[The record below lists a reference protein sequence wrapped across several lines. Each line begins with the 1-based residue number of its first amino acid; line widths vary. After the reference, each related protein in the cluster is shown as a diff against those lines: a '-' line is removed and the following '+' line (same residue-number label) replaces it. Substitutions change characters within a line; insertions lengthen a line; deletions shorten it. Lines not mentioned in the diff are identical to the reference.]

1 MDEIKMERE
10 IKEMLHQCADELHA
24 PDSMQARVKFALN
37 NAPARKRH
45 LWSKR
50 FVAVAAVAAIAV
62 TGAFAAGGMG
72 GIFSK
77 GWSDQRLDLS
87 STQAHLAD
95 AGVALTL
102 PDKIGEY
109 TFSYGS
115 DVDTTAQNDMGETEK
130 VSQVDATYTKDGAKL
145 NLSAH
150 KSYTV
155 FTEDEME
162 NPVPATTA
170 EVNGVTLTY
179 RDAHYR
185 FVPADYEESDEE
197 KQQEKNGELVIS
209 YGSDE
214 VEDQMFQS
222 VLWEQ
227 DGVTYLISGF
237 DTGLDA
243 HIMKEASQSWRIPC
257 RAKAA
262 AMRMVPYIHRCDAIP
277 SRLAG
282 ITPSAARR
290 NLDSDWNRL

>member
-50 FVAVAAVAAIAV
+50 
-62 TGAFAAGGMG
+62 FAAGGMG

-115 DVDTTAQNDMGETEK
+115 DVDTTARNSVGETEK
-130 VSQVDATYTKDGAKL
+130 IAEVDATYTKDGAEL

-185 FVPADYEESDEE
+185 FVPDDYEKSDEE

-209 YGSDE
+209 YYGSDE
-214 VEDQMFQS
+214 VEDKMFQS

-243 HIMKEASQSWRIPC
+243 QTMFDM
-257 RAKAA
+257 AA
-262 AMRMVPYIHRCDAIP
+262 ELVK
-277 SRLAG
+277 
-282 ITPSAARR
+282 
-290 NLDSDWNRL
+290 

>member
-1 MDEIKMERE
+1 MEQT
-10 IKEMLHQCADELHA
+10 LCGGC
-24 PDSMQARVKFALN
+24 
-37 NAPARKRH
+37 
-45 LWSKR
+45 
-50 FVAVAAVAAIAV
+50 AVAAIAV

-72 GIFSK
+72 GIFSE

-95 AGVALTL
+95 AGVVFTL

-115 DVDTTAQNDMGETEK
+115 DVDTTARNGVGETEK
-130 VSQVDATYTKDGAKL
+130 IAEVDATYTKNGAEL

-162 NPVPATTA
+162 NPVPATTT

-185 FVPADYEESDEE
+185 FVPPDYEKSDEE

-214 VEDQMFQS
+214 VEDKMFQS

-227 DGVTYLISGF
+227 DGATYLISGF

-243 HIMKEASQSWRIPC
+243 QAMFGM
-257 RAKAA
+257 AA
-262 AMRMVPYIHRCDAIP
+262 EFIQ
-277 SRLAG
+277 
-282 ITPSAARR
+282 
-290 NLDSDWNRL
+290 

>member
-72 GIFSK
+72 GIFSE

-115 DVDTTAQNDMGETEK
+115 DVDTTARNDMGETESMVRSK
-130 VSQVDATYTKDGAKL
+130 KTKSPPTRGPLWPLEPPETAKTDSSAIRLSPSKSRKREFDGQ
-145 NLSAH
+145 NGCEFMIR
-150 KSYTV
+150 V
-155 FTEDEME
+155 FE
-162 NPVPATTA
+162 
-170 EVNGVTLTY
+170 
-179 RDAHYR
+179 
-185 FVPADYEESDEE
+185 
-197 KQQEKNGELVIS
+197 
-209 YGSDE
+209 
-214 VEDQMFQS
+214 
-222 VLWEQ
+222 
-227 DGVTYLISGF
+227 
-237 DTGLDA
+237 DTGLENTPYMRQRA
-243 HIMKEASQSWRIPC
+243 ETRCVSALC
-257 RAKAA
+257 R
-262 AMRMVPYIHRCDAIP
+262 
-277 SRLAG
+277 L
-282 ITPSAARR
+282 
-290 NLDSDWNRL
+290 

>member
-1 MDEIKMERE
+1 M
-10 IKEMLHQCADELHA
+10 
-24 PDSMQARVKFALN
+24 
-37 NAPARKRH
+37 
-45 LWSKR
+45 
-50 FVAVAAVAAIAV
+50 AVAAVAAIAV

-115 DVDTTAQNDMGETEK
+115 DVDTTARNDMGETEK
-130 VSQVDATYTKDGAKL
+130 VSEVDATYTKDGAEL

-197 KQQEKNGELVIS
+197 KQQEKSGELVIS

-214 VEDQMFQS
+214 VEDKMFQS

-243 HIMKEASQSWRIPC
+243 QTMFDM
-257 RAKAA
+257 AA
-262 AMRMVPYIHRCDAIP
+262 ELVK
-277 SRLAG
+277 
-282 ITPSAARR
+282 
-290 NLDSDWNRL
+290 

>member
-115 DVDTTAQNDMGETEK
+115 DVDTTAQNDMGETE
-130 VSQVDATYTKDGAKL
+130 
-145 NLSAH
+145 
-150 KSYTV
+150 
-155 FTEDEME
+155 
-162 NPVPATTA
+162 
-170 EVNGVTLTY
+170 
-179 RDAHYR
+179 
-185 FVPADYEESDEE
+185 
-197 KQQEKNGELVIS
+197 
-209 YGSDE
+209 
-214 VEDQMFQS
+214 
-222 VLWEQ
+222 
-227 DGVTYLISGF
+227 
-237 DTGLDA
+237 
-243 HIMKEASQSWRIPC
+243 
-257 RAKAA
+257 
-262 AMRMVPYIHRCDAIP
+262 
-277 SRLAG
+277 
-282 ITPSAARR
+282 
-290 NLDSDWNRL
+290 

>member
-179 RDAHYR
+179 RNAHYR
-185 FVPADYEESDEE
+185 FVPDDYEKSDEE
-197 KQQEKNGELVIS
+197 KQQEK
-209 YGSDE
+209 
-214 VEDQMFQS
+214 MFQS

-227 DGVTYLISGF
+227 DGATYLISGY

-243 HIMKEASQSWRIPC
+243 QTMFDM
-257 RAKAA
+257 AA
-262 AMRMVPYIHRCDAIP
+262 ELVK
-277 SRLAG
+277 
-282 ITPSAARR
+282 
-290 NLDSDWNRL
+290 

>member
-10 IKEMLHQCADELHA
+10 IKEMLHQCGDGLHA

-50 FVAVAAVAAIAV
+50 FVAVATVAAIAV

-77 GWSDQRLDLS
+77 GRSDQRLDLS

-95 AGVALTL
+95 AGVVLTL

-115 DVDTTAQNDMGETEK
+115 DVATTARNGVGETEK
-130 VSQVDATYTKDGAKL
+130 IAEVDATYTKDGAEL

-185 FVPADYEESDEE
+185 FVPDDYEKSDEE
-197 KQQEKNGELVIS
+197 KQQEKSGELVIS
-209 YGSDE
+209 YYGSDE
-214 VEDQMFQS
+214 VEDKMFQS

-227 DGVTYLISGF
+227 DGVTYLISGY

-243 HIMKEASQSWRIPC
+243 QTMFDM
-257 RAKAA
+257 AA
-262 AMRMVPYIHRCDAIP
+262 ELVK
-277 SRLAG
+277 
-282 ITPSAARR
+282 
-290 NLDSDWNRL
+290 

>member
-10 IKEMLHQCADELHA
+10 IREMLHQCGDGLHA
-24 PDSMQARVKFALN
+24 PDTMKARVQFAVN
-37 NAPARKRH
+37 SAPVKPRK
-45 LWSKR
+45 LWMKR

-72 GIFSK
+72 VIFSQ
-77 GWSDQRLDLS
+77 GWSNQRLDLS

-115 DVDTTAQNDMGETEK
+115 DVDTTARNGVGETEK
-130 VSQVDATYTKDGAKL
+130 IAEVDATYAKDGAEL
-145 NLSAH
+145 NFSAH

-155 FTEDEME
+155 FSEDEKK

-179 RDAHYR
+179 RNAHYR
-185 FVPADYEESDEE
+185 FVPDDYEKSDEE
-197 KQQEKNGELVIS
+197 KQQEKNGERVIS
-209 YGSDE
+209 CGSDE
-214 VEDQMFQS
+214 VEDKMFQS

-243 HIMKEASQSWRIPC
+243 QAMFDM
-257 RAKAA
+257 AA
-262 AMRMVPYIHRCDAIP
+262 EFIQ
-277 SRLAG
+277 
-282 ITPSAARR
+282 
-290 NLDSDWNRL
+290 

>member
-1 MDEIKMERE
+1 MDEIKMGRE

-24 PDSMQARVKFALN
+24 PDSMQTRVKFALN

-45 LWSKR
+45 LW
-50 FVAVAAVAAIAV
+50 
-62 TGAFAAGGMG
+62 
-72 GIFSK
+72 
-77 GWSDQRLDLS
+77 

-109 TFSYGS
+109 AFSYGS

-130 VSQVDATYTKDGAKL
+130 VSEVDATYTKDGAEL

-185 FVPADYEESDEE
+185 FVPDDYEKSDEE

-209 YGSDE
+209 YYGSDE
-214 VEDQMFQS
+214 VEDKMFQS

-227 DGVTYLISGF
+227 DGATYLISGF

-243 HIMKEASQSWRIPC
+243 QTMFDM
-257 RAKAA
+257 AA
-262 AMRMVPYIHRCDAIP
+262 ELVK
-277 SRLAG
+277 
-282 ITPSAARR
+282 
-290 NLDSDWNRL
+290 

>member
-37 NAPARKRH
+37 NAPVRKRH

-95 AGVALTL
+95 AGVVLTL

-115 DVDTTAQNDMGETEK
+115 DVDTTAQNDMVRAQELHRVHRGRDGESGSGNDCRGK
-130 VSQVDATYTKDGAKL
+130 RRYAD
-145 NLSAH
+145 LSRCALPLC
-150 KSYTV
+150 SGRLR
-155 FTEDEME
+155 
-162 NPVPATTA
+162 
-170 EVNGVTLTY
+170 GV
-179 RDAHYR
+179 
-185 FVPADYEESDEE
+185 
-197 KQQEKNGELVIS
+197 
-209 YGSDE
+209 
-214 VEDQMFQS
+214 
-222 VLWEQ
+222 
-227 DGVTYLISGF
+227 
-237 DTGLDA
+237 
-243 HIMKEASQSWRIPC
+243 
-257 RAKAA
+257 
-262 AMRMVPYIHRCDAIP
+262 
-277 SRLAG
+277 
-282 ITPSAARR
+282 
-290 NLDSDWNRL
+290 

>member
-72 GIFSK
+72 GIFSQ

-115 DVDTTAQNDMGETEK
+115 DVDTTARNGVGETEK
-130 VSQVDATYTKDGAKL
+130 IAEVDATYTKDGAEL

-155 FTEDEME
+155 FSESEKKS
-162 NPVPATTA
+162 PVPATTA
-170 EVNGVTLTY
+170 
-179 RDAHYR
+179 
-185 FVPADYEESDEE
+185 S
-197 KQQEKNGELVIS
+197 
-209 YGSDE
+209 
-214 VEDQMFQS
+214 
-222 VLWEQ
+222 
-227 DGVTYLISGF
+227 
-237 DTGLDA
+237 
-243 HIMKEASQSWRIPC
+243 SWQP
-257 RAKAA
+257 
-262 AMRMVPYIHRCDAIP
+262 
-277 SRLAG
+277 
-282 ITPSAARR
+282 
-290 NLDSDWNRL
+290 N

>member
-10 IKEMLHQCADELHA
+10 IKEMLHQCGDGLHA

-37 NAPARKRH
+37 NAPARKCH

-130 VSQVDATYTKDGAKL
+130 VSEVDATYTKNGAEL

-155 FTEDEME
+155 FSEDEME

-185 FVPADYEESDEE
+185 LVPDDYEKSDEE

-209 YGSDE
+209 YYGSDE
-214 VEDQMFQS
+214 VEDKMFQS

-227 DGVTYLISGF
+227 DGVTYLISGY

-243 HIMKEASQSWRIPC
+243 QTMFDM
-257 RAKAA
+257 AA
-262 AMRMVPYIHRCDAIP
+262 ELVK
-277 SRLAG
+277 
-282 ITPSAARR
+282 
-290 NLDSDWNRL
+290 

>member
-50 FVAVAAVAAIAV
+50 FVAVARCRAIAV
-62 TGAFAAGGMG
+62 TGAICGQAAWAA
-72 GIFSK
+72 FSVRA
-77 GWSDQRLDLS
+77 GLTSVWICRG
-87 STQAHLAD
+87 TQAHLAD

-115 DVDTTAQNDMGETEK
+115 DVDTTARNDMGETEK
-130 VSQVDATYTKDGAKL
+130 VSEVDATYTKDGAEL

-185 FVPADYEESDEE
+185 FVPDDYEKSDEE

-209 YGSDE
+209 YYGSDE
-214 VEDQMFQS
+214 VEDKMFQS

-243 HIMKEASQSWRIPC
+243 QTMFDM
-257 RAKAA
+257 AA
-262 AMRMVPYIHRCDAIP
+262 ELVK
-277 SRLAG
+277 
-282 ITPSAARR
+282 
-290 NLDSDWNRL
+290 

>member
-24 PDSMQARVKFALN
+24 PDSMQTRVKFALN

-72 GIFSK
+72 GIFSQ

-115 DVDTTAQNDMGETEK
+115 DVDTTARNGVGETEK
-130 VSQVDATYTKDGAKL
+130 IAEVDATYAKDGAEL
-145 NLSAH
+145 NFSAH

-155 FTEDEME
+155 FSEREKK
-162 NPVPATTA
+162 NPVPAITS

-185 FVPADYEESDEE
+185 FVPDDYEKSD
-197 KQQEKNGELVIS
+197 EKNGELVIS

-214 VEDQMFQS
+214 VEDKMFQS

-227 DGVTYLISGF
+227 DGATYLISGF

-243 HIMKEASQSWRIPC
+243 QTMFDM
-257 RAKAA
+257 AA
-262 AMRMVPYIHRCDAIP
+262 EFVK
-277 SRLAG
+277 
-282 ITPSAARR
+282 
-290 NLDSDWNRL
+290 

>member
-1 MDEIKMERE
+1 M
-10 IKEMLHQCADELHA
+10 
-24 PDSMQARVKFALN
+24 
-37 NAPARKRH
+37 
-45 LWSKR
+45 
-50 FVAVAAVAAIAV
+50 AVAAVAAIAV

-72 GIFSK
+72 GIFSE

-95 AGVALTL
+95 AGVLLTL

-130 VSQVDATYTKDGAKL
+130 VSEVDATYTKDGAKL

-214 VEDQMFQS
+214 VEDKMFQS

-227 DGVTYLISGF
+227 DGVTYLISGY

-243 HIMKEASQSWRIPC
+243 QTMFDM
-257 RAKAA
+257 AA
-262 AMRMVPYIHRCDAIP
+262 ELVK
-277 SRLAG
+277 
-282 ITPSAARR
+282 
-290 NLDSDWNRL
+290 